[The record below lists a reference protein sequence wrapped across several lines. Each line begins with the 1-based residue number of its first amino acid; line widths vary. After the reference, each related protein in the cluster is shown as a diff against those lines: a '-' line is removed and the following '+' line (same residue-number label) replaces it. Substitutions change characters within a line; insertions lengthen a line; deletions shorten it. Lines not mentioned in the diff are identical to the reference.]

1 MKFKPNDKVE
11 VNGNNQAI
19 ILNHIEGNMYLV
31 RLWSGLR
38 HVGDIQADKGDIKL
52 IKEVKWLELY
62 ISHYALE

>member
-31 RLWSGLR
+31 RLWSDLR

-52 IKEVKWLELY
+52 IKEVKWIKNIY
-62 ISHYALE
+62 NG

>member
-31 RLWSGLR
+31 RLWSDLR

-52 IKEVKWLELY
+52 IKEVKWKLR
-62 ISHYALE
+62 I

>member
-1 MKFKPNDKVE
+1 MNFKPNDKVK

-19 ILNHIEGNMYLV
+19 ILNHIEGDMYEV

-52 IKEVKWLELY
+52 IKEVKWNLK
-62 ISHYALE
+62 I

>member
-1 MKFKPNDKVE
+1 MKFKTNDKVE

-31 RLWSGLR
+31 RLWSDLR

-52 IKEVKWLELY
+52 IKEVK
-62 ISHYALE
+62 

>member
-31 RLWSGLR
+31 RLWSDLR

-52 IKEVKWLELY
+52 IKEVKWKLK
-62 ISHYALE
+62 I

>member
-19 ILNHIEGNMYLV
+19 ILNHIEGDMYEV

-52 IKEVKWLELY
+52 IKEVKWKLK
-62 ISHYALE
+62 I

>member
-31 RLWSGLR
+31 RLWSDLR

-52 IKEVKWLELY
+52 IREVKWKLR
-62 ISHYALE
+62 I

>member
-19 ILNHIEGNMYLV
+19 ILNHIEGDMYEV

-52 IKEVKWLELY
+52 IKEVK
-62 ISHYALE
+62 